1 VRRESVV
8 NLGVLLPLGQAVVL
22 MLALGYAAAI
32 ILVVRSGRFRGATV
46 RLAMVGRMALSN
58 YLAQSLLCTTI
69 FHAHGLRL
77 YGSVPRVGLVAVVFA
92 VWALEL
98 WWSPLWLARHPSGP
112 VEWCWRSLASMKRQ
126 PWRRSSS

>member
-1 VRRESVV
+1 
-8 NLGVLLPLGQAVVL
+8 
-22 MLALGYAAAI
+22 
-32 ILVVRSGRFRGATV
+32 
-46 RLAMVGRMALSN
+46 MVGRMALSN

-126 PWRRSSS
+126 PWRRPSS